1 MAHVNENAIQ
11 IGLLL
16 HCDFAGQALRGEV
29 DVRYRGIRLL
39 RFRLSPADLEGHVSA
54 VAEVAVRRA
63 KEAVIAKANERD
75 T

>member
-1 MAHVNENAIQ
+1 MDVNEARIE

-16 HCDFAGQALRGEV
+16 HCGFDGQALRGEV

-39 RFRLSPADLEGHVSA
+39 RFRLSPEDLEGHVA
-54 VAEVAVRRA
+54 ATAEAAVRRA

-75 T
+75 L

>member
-1 MAHVNENAIQ
+1 MNERAIQ

-16 HCDFAGQALRGEV
+16 HADFNGQALRGEV
-29 DVRYRGIRLL
+29 DVRYRGVRLL
-39 RFRLSPADLEGHVSA
+39 KLQLRDVDLEGHVSA

-63 KEAVIAKANERD
+63 KEALIALGEQRS